1 MNVSSGWRPGEHR
14 RPGAPSSRIGRGW
27 APAGANSDRGLLAT
41 TPCPSGTGPTTPY
54 PLLIKEGNCG
64 KGDHKGHPY
73 NPGLAKGTPWR
84 APTKCGYGGA
94 SGFR

>member
-1 MNVSSGWRPGEHR
+1 MTHPRGVGEGR
-14 RPGAPSSRIGRGW
+14 RGLT
-27 APAGANSDRGLLAT
+27 NSDRGLLAT

-84 APTKCGYGGA
+84 APTMGPRVA
-94 SGFR
+94 HPDEELRDRVIVL